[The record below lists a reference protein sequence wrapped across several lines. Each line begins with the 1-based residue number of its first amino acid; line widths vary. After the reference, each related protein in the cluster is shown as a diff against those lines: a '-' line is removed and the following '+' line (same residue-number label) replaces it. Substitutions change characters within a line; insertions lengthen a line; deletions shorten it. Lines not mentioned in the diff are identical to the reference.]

1 MERNRYLFIVV
12 CISFLTV
19 LFSPGFMKNV
29 RGEEGK
35 ATVEKKAGE
44 TSTQDKFSKEK
55 EDFKRR
61 AKERLDVLDKKIDE
75 LEAKTKEIGSKAK
88 AEVKQEMNGLKAK
101 RAAIKKD
108 VNNLE
113 AKSRSKWEQA
123 KQKIQDAED
132 KLEEAYNKV
141 RAKVTSD

>member
-1 MERNRYLFIVV
+1 
-12 CISFLTV
+12 
-19 LFSPGFMKNV
+19 
-29 RGEEGK
+29 
-35 ATVEKKAGE
+35 
-44 TSTQDKFSKEK
+44 
-55 EDFKRR
+55 
-61 AKERLDVLDKKIDE
+61 
-75 LEAKTKEIGSKAK
+75 
-88 AEVKQEMNGLKAK
+88 MNGLKAK

-113 AKSRSKWEQA
+113 AKSRAKWEQA